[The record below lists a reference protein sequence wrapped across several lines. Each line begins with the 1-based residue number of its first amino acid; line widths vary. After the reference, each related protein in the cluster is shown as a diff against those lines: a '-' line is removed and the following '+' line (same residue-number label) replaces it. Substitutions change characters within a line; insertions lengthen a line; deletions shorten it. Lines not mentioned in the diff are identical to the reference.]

1 VTVRVRQDARTWF
14 ETVWEY
20 MSEAQREGV
29 RWQANHEHLTLAGA
43 LLAHPTLAPPAL
55 RHLIPQVKP

>member
-1 VTVRVRQDARTWF
+1 
-14 ETVWEY
+14 